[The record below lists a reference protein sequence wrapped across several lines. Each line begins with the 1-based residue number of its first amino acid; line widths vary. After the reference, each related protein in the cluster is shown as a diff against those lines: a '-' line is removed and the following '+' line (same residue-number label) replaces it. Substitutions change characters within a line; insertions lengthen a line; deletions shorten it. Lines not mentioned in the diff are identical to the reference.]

1 MVNKTPLLI
10 KLGRT
15 VHDFGQRD
23 ELVWPLH
30 ALTATPL
37 LYLCV
42 IIVNPLVLRLIVASS
57 GRNLPSIFNEEN
69 GRLRYLIKDKSNDN
83 SITKFNLPLM
93 EAITFLTNS
102 STW

>member
-1 MVNKTPLLI
+1 VVNKTPLLI

-42 IIVNPLVLRLIVASS
+42 IIVNPLVLRLIVTSS

-69 GRLRYLIKDKSNDN
+69 GRLRYLANNKSNVS
-83 SITKFNLPLM
+83 SITRYN
-93 EAITFLTNS
+93 
-102 STW
+102 